1 MTCHRNAKMLRQFR
15 SVFGVI
21 EMRMRQN
28 DQFHVVLAAFF
39 QNLVV
44 TYRTT
49 GIDKKCVFSVRD

>member
-1 MTCHRNAKMLRQFR
+1 MLRQFR
-15 SVFGVI
+15 SVLGVI

-49 GIDKKCVFSVRD
+49 GIDKECVFSIRD